1 MGKMR
6 EGGGIL
12 LNLRKASM
20 NDLDFLVR
28 IDLKNDG
35 YTPGS
40 DEMTQQQKEEHN
52 RKIKSFLTDEDRGAF
67 VIVDSVLISF
77 ALA

>member
-1 MGKMR
+1 M
-6 EGGGIL
+6 